1 MIVQNVSEMIHA
13 DLYCYYGNMSAVET
27 NNFPT
32 PAVNPHGP
40 ETLQFKDHTDEGI
53 KWCFLFAQHI
63 SGSAW
68 ELSEHYE
75 ERKAAER
82 ERVKREAKDKN
93 PIRPD
98 KLGVSKHEV
107 IHSPYGIEM
116 EKDVMMMKAIPFV
129 MTGGTGVGKT
139 VFMQNLAKK
148 MNIGYGATNAHESM
162 RVEDLVGQY
171 RPEPLEGGGFTLVWE
186 DGEMSPF
193 VRNGGLFN
201 LEELTRSPQD
211 MMSRLFS
218 VTDGMNPTFPM
229 PERGGV
235 QEEVHED
242 WWFGSTANPVGA
254 GYTTVALDRAL
265 KRRLAIIEV
274 TENLCDE
281 EAVLNGV
288 FGNDTSFLEHFM
300 RFITDCRSGPN
311 TNINT
316 GEIIAAAKLMSRGLG
331 VNRAVTMQI
340 ASKYEPE
347 AARTISDFAEA
358 HFGVSA

>member
-1 MIVQNVSEMIHA
+1 MVQNVSEMVHA
-13 DLYCYYGNMSAVET
+13 DRYCYYGNMSAVEN

-32 PAVNPHGP
+32 SAVNPHGP
-40 ETLQFKDHTDEGI
+40 ETLQLKDHTDEGI
-53 KWCFLFAQHI
+53 KWCLLFAKHL
-63 SGSAW
+63 SGDFYD
-68 ELSEHYE
+68 LSEHYE
-75 ERKAAER
+75 ARKTAER
-82 ERVKREAKDKN
+82 ERLQAEAKEKN

-98 KLGVSKHEV
+98 LLGISKHEV
-107 IHSPYGIEM
+107 FYSPYGTMM
-116 EKDVMMMKAIPFV
+116 EKDVMMMMGIPFV

-139 VFMQNLAKK
+139 VFMQNLATK
-148 MNIGYGATNAHESM
+148 MNIAYGATNSHEGL
-162 RVEDLVGQY
+162 RVEDLIGQY

-235 QEEVHED
+235 QEKVHD
-242 WWFGSTANPVGA
+242 NWWFGSTANPVGA

-281 EAVLNGV
+281 EKVLNGV

-300 RFITDCRSGPN
+300 RFITDCRRGPN
-311 TNINT
+311 TNVNT

-340 ASKYEPE
+340 ANKYEPE
-347 AARTISDFAEA
+347 AARSISDLAEA
-358 HFGVSA
+358 HFGGSA